1 MTRVLTR
8 QADTTAQ
15 PDAPR
20 PAVARHERTRRSSV
34 VVQVAIALT
43 LLLGLLLGF
52 AGYLYGLSSL
62 SEHRAQAN
70 LRKTFAKSLGQAVAP
85 LGPVADGTPVAVVDI
100 PTLSLDAV
108 VVQGTSARDLTQGPG
123 HRPDTVLPGQVGVS
137 VIYGRRATFGA
148 PFAHLMRLDPGDL
161 IKVTTGQGVATYRV
175 SSFGDSTH
183 PAPANSANRLVL
195 ATADS
200 TGWPHETVT
209 VSADLISKPQPNTG
223 QVAAAAADEQGLA
236 SGADDSLLPLLLWSQ
251 ALVLIAVAV
260 PFAMQR
266 WSPVATYVCAVPL
279 ALTVLWNLFENLAC
293 LLPNVY

>member
-1 MTRVLTR
+1 
-8 QADTTAQ
+8 
-15 PDAPR
+15 
-20 PAVARHERTRRSSV
+20 
-34 VVQVAIALT
+34 VQIAIALT

-52 AGYLYGLSSL
+52 AGYLYGLSAL

-70 LRKTFAKSLGQAVAP
+70 LRKTFAKTLGQAVAP

-100 PTLSLDAV
+100 PALSLDAV

-137 VIYGRRATFGA
+137 VIYGRKATFGA

-200 TGWPHETVT
+200 TGWPHQTVT
-209 VSADLISKPQPNTG
+209 VSADLISKPQPNAG
-223 QVAAAAADEQGLA
+223 QVGTAAADEQGLA

-251 ALVLIAVAV
+251 ALVIIAIAV